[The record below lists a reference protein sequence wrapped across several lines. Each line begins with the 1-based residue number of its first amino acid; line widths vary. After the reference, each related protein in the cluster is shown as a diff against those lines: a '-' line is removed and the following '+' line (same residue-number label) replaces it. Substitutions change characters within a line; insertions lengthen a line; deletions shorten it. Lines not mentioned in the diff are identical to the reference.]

1 MAPITHYAEKVLLF
15 LYSFQPSTHLC
26 LMVIMEMIKEFT
38 RLKAFIA
45 HPHKIVGWFDPFDLD
60 FIG

>member
-1 MAPITHYAEKVLLF
+1 MHYAEKILLF
-15 LYSFQPSTHLC
+15 LYSCQPSTHFC

-38 RLKAFIA
+38 RLEAFIA
-45 HPHKIVGWFDPFDLD
+45 HLHKIVGWFDPFDLD